1 MSFFEQIKYLL
12 NKFGTNLLKG
22 TLITIL
28 LAIIGTFVGLIL
40 GMGLALLRNLKT
52 NKKDKVI
59 IKILKMFFS
68 KLALCYIQLFRG
80 TPMMVQ
86 AMLIY
91 FGGNLILLNAGVQT
105 RWNALFCGIVI
116 ITLNTAAYM
125 AEIVR
130 SGINSIDIGQS
141 EAAKSLGMN
150 HFQTMTNIIF
160 PQALKNVIPT
170 IGNELIV
177 NIKDSSVL
185 NVIGVIELYY
195 VGKDMM
201 NTAMVVPA
209 FAIVAI
215 IYLLLTIIF
224 SQIIKLIEN
233 KLDHDTLNKSKKIKM
248 ETITYDD

>member
-1 MSFFEQIKYLL
+1 MNFFDQIKYLL
-12 NKFGTNLLKG
+12 NKFGKNLFKG

-28 LAIIGTFVGLIL
+28 LAIVGTFVGLLL

-52 NKKDKVI
+52 NKKDNTFIKI
-59 IKILKMFFS
+59 IKVFFS

-91 FGGNLILLNAGVQT
+91 FGGNLILLNAGIQT
-105 RWNALFCGIVI
+105 RWNALFCGLVI

-130 SGINSIDIGQS
+130 SGINSIDIGQT

-201 NTAMVVPA
+201 NTAMVVPS

-233 KLDHDTLNKSKKIKM
+233 KLDHETLSKSKKIKM

>member
-1 MSFFEQIKYLL
+1 
-12 NKFGTNLLKG
+12 
-22 TLITIL
+22 
-28 LAIIGTFVGLIL
+28 
-40 GMGLALLRNLKT
+40 
-52 NKKDKVI
+52 
-59 IKILKMFFS
+59 
-68 KLALCYIQLFRG
+68 
-80 TPMMVQ
+80 MMVQ

-233 KLDHDTLNKSKKIKM
+233 KLDHDTLKKSKKIKM

>member
-1 MSFFEQIKYLL
+1 MNFFDQIKYLL
-12 NKFGTNLLKG
+12 NKFGKSLFKG

-28 LAIIGTFVGLIL
+28 LAIVGTFVGLLL

-52 NKKDKVI
+52 NKKDNTFIKI
-59 IKILKMFFS
+59 IKVFFS

-91 FGGNLILLNAGVQT
+91 FGGNLILLNAGIQT
-105 RWNALFCGIVI
+105 RWNALFCGLVI

-130 SGINSIDIGQS
+130 SGINSIDIGQT

-215 IYLLLTIIF
+215 IYLILTIIL
-224 SQIIKLIEN
+224 SQALKLIEN
-233 KLDHDTLNKSKKIKM
+233 RLDHETLNKSRKIKM
-248 ETITYDD
+248 ETVTYDD

>member
-59 IKILKMFFS
+59 IKILKVFFS

-201 NTAMVVPA
+201 NTAMVVPS

>member
-1 MSFFEQIKYLL
+1 MSFFDQIKYLL
-12 NKFGTNLLKG
+12 NKFGANLLKG

-28 LAIIGTFVGLIL
+28 LAIVGTFVGLLL
-40 GMGLALLRNLKT
+40 GMGLALIRNLKI
-52 NKKDKVI
+52 NKKDNVFIKVI
-59 IKILKMFFS
+59 KVFFS

-105 RWNALFCGIVI
+105 RWNALFCGLVI

-130 SGINSIDIGQS
+130 SGINSIDIGQT

-185 NVIGVIELYY
+185 NVIGVVELYY

-215 IYLLLTIIF
+215 IYLILTIVL
-224 SQIIKLIEN
+224 SQVLKLIEN
-233 KLDHDTLNKSKKIKM
+233 KLDHETLSKSRKIKM
-248 ETITYDD
+248 ETVTYDD

>member
-1 MSFFEQIKYLL
+1 MSFFDQIKYLL
-12 NKFGTNLLKG
+12 NKFGANLLKG

-28 LAIIGTFVGLIL
+28 LAIVGTFVGLLL
-40 GMGLALLRNLKT
+40 GMGLALIRNLKI
-52 NKKDKVI
+52 NKKDNVFIKFIKV
-59 IKILKMFFS
+59 FFS

-105 RWNALFCGIVI
+105 RWNALFCGLVI

-130 SGINSIDIGQS
+130 SGINSIDIGQT

-185 NVIGVIELYY
+185 NVIGVVELYY

-215 IYLLLTIIF
+215 IYLILTIVL
-224 SQIIKLIEN
+224 SQVLKLIEN
-233 KLDHDTLNKSKKIKM
+233 KLDHETLSKSRKIKM
-248 ETITYDD
+248 ETVTYDD

>member
-59 IKILKMFFS
+59 IKILKVFFS

>member
-1 MSFFEQIKYLL
+1 MNFFDQIKYLL
-12 NKFGTNLLKG
+12 NKFGKSLFKG

-28 LAIIGTFVGLIL
+28 LAIVGTFVGLLL

-52 NKKDKVI
+52 NKKDNTFIKI
-59 IKILKMFFS
+59 IKVFFS

-91 FGGNLILLNAGVQT
+91 FGGNLILLNAGIQT
-105 RWNALFCGIVI
+105 RWNALFCGLVI

-130 SGINSIDIGQS
+130 SGINSIDIGQT

-215 IYLLLTIIF
+215 IYLILTIVL
-224 SQIIKLIEN
+224 SQVLKLIEN
-233 KLDHDTLNKSKKIKM
+233 KLDHETLSKSRKIKM
-248 ETITYDD
+248 ETVTYDD